1 MIWLKKQ
8 ETVLEDNSKKFVLE
22 RTGVF
27 GGQRRI
33 KFIER
38 PFPPKANSTA
48 TNVIS
53 ITRRRH
59 GWRFRMTYPIITLYY
74 KRNTKG
80 AWVQIG
86 SVFP

>member
-8 ETVLEDNSKKFVLE
+8 ETVLKDNSKKFVLE
-22 RTGVF
+22 RTGLL
-27 GGQRRI
+27 GGHRRI

-38 PFPPKANSTA
+38 PFPPQVPSIG

-53 ITRRRH
+53 ITRRRR

-74 KRNTKG
+74 KRSAKG
-80 AWVQIG
+80 EWVQIG

>member
-8 ETVLEDNSKKFVLE
+8 EIELEDKSKKFVLE
-22 RTGVF
+22 RTGLF
-27 GGQRRI
+27 GSQRRI

-38 PFPPKANSTA
+38 PFPPQAHSIG

-53 ITRRRH
+53 ITRRRR

-74 KRNTKG
+74 KRNAKSE
-80 AWVQIG
+80 WVQIG